1 MHLLVGGNTAGVSV
15 YSLNSAQRIVRCL
28 YFFCFFFFFCH
39 LIAKRVE
46 QQADIAFP
54 TFINEIRVNPAGDR
68 FVALGDNDE
77 IYFVDITCLS
87 DGSVRYERSVKREF
101 VPTSPDSTIG
111 PGGFRSS

>member
-15 YSLNSAQRIVRCL
+15 YSLNSAQRIVRC
-28 YFFCFFFFFCH
+28 CFSFSFYH